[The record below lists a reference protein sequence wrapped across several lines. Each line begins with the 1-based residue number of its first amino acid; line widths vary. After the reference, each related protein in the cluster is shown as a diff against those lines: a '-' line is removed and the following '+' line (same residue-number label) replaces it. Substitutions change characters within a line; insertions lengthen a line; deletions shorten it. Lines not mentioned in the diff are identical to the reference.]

1 MKTISNLVKKNK
13 KSFAVFALALAF
25 ASFAGSNNLAYAAC
39 PAVPADCT
47 VDDVVGTSATTIVD
61 TTLATLVSN
70 LDTIVAGAV
79 AIMVGFALIKLALR
93 WSKKFIK

>member
-1 MKTISNLVKKNK
+1 MKLVKKIASK
-13 KSFAVFALALAF
+13 YKALFAVFALAVAF
-25 ASFAGSNNLAYAAC
+25 GVSFAPQAYAAC

-61 TTLATLVSN
+61 TTLAALVTN
-70 LDTIVAGAV
+70 LPTILAGAI

-93 WSKKFIK
+93 WSRKFIR